1 MIILRQRQFSLVS
14 KAYRWIKEMSKIDP
28 LPISFEEYPRLI
40 FPVKFVNGYIEKN
53 WDNELLERL
62 DKYYGKP
69 GIGKIITKI
78 GFGIAISQFPEDRNI
93 KIEFD
98 YPNDKIF
105 KKAVDY
111 SWEKIQRIPKRYITQ
126 SLGAGAYGIAF
137 DYPGGKIEKISY
149 RGFTGA
155 EKTFYGYLKKHPRIS
170 IFPKIYAF
178 EEDQVIM
185 EKLILDSPKVQQYK
199 GWIKEYIEKVPRSNP
214 RLPNVRRPLWDK
226 MESELG
232 KDHEFTR
239 FVRRVESEIEK
250 IFGHRSIGDLSTSN
264 IGERKGSGEIVFFD
278 PITDGIETSGLK
290 Y

>member
-1 MIILRQRQFSLVS
+1 MIILRQKQFSLVS
-14 KAYRWIKEMSKIDP
+14 KAYRWIKEIPKIDP

-111 SWEKIQRIPKRYITQ
+111 SWEKIQRIPKRYLTQ
-126 SLGAGAYGIAF
+126 CLGAGGYGIAF

-149 RGFTGA
+149 RGFTNA
-155 EKTFYGYLKKHPRIS
+155 EKTFHEYLKKHPRIS
-170 IFPKIYAF
+170 IFPKIYTF

-185 EKLILDSPKVQQYK
+185 EKLDLKSPKVEKYK
-199 GWIKEYIEKVPRSNP
+199 EWIRTYIEKVPRTNP

-226 MESELG
+226 MISELG
-232 KDHEFTR
+232 ENHEFTK
-239 FVRRVESEIEK
+239 FVRTVESEIEK
-250 IFGHRSIGDLSTSN
+250 VFGHKTIGDLSTAN

-278 PITDGIETSGLK
+278 PITDGIETGGLK

>member
-1 MIILRQRQFSLVS
+1 
-14 KAYRWIKEMSKIDP
+14 
-28 LPISFEEYPRLI
+28 
-40 FPVKFVNGYIEKN
+40 
-53 WDNELLERL
+53 
-62 DKYYGKP
+62 
-69 GIGKIITKI
+69 
-78 GFGIAISQFPEDRNI
+78 
-93 KIEFD
+93 
-98 YPNDKIF
+98 
-105 KKAVDY
+105 
-111 SWEKIQRIPKRYITQ
+111 
-126 SLGAGAYGIAF
+126 
-137 DYPGGKIEKISY
+137 
-149 RGFTGA
+149 
-155 EKTFYGYLKKHPRIS
+155 
-170 IFPKIYAF
+170 
-178 EEDQVIM
+178 M